1 VVVSCGVV
9 GVFGVGGELG
19 VGELGVGVFGLEVF
33 SRWKACVKYADFTLR
48 YLTVTFEYC
57 DLFWVGGDCAA
68 FEEHEGV
75 SVTASLLK
83 VDESK

>member
-1 VVVSCGVV
+1 VVVCCGGV
-9 GVFGVGGELG
+9 GVFGVFGFG
-19 VGELGVGVFGLEVF
+19 VGELEVF

-48 YLTVTFEYC
+48 YLTVTFEDC

-68 FEEHEGV
+68 FEEHERV